1 MSNKALITDIQRFS
15 VHDGPGLRT
24 TVFFK
29 GCPLNCVWCYNPE
42 CISYEKEIMHYPE
55 KCIGCGM
62 CEKGCYSGAKVV
74 CGKEMTAAEIFDEI
88 MLDKPY
94 YGVDGGVTFSGG
106 EALSFPEILKELIVL
121 CKNEGINVAI
131 ETSLYIFNEDILK
144 SVDCIMADFKLWDDK
159 AHKKYTGVSNEK
171 IKENFEKLDKLGVPF
186 IVRTP
191 LIPGITDNASNI
203 SCIRDFIKQFKN
215 IVNYELLPYN
225 PLGTSKAKAL
235 DKDVVAFEDKE
246 KSVEELKMYADL

>member
-1 MSNKALITDIQRFS
+1 
-15 VHDGPGLRT
+15 
-24 TVFFK
+24 
-29 GCPLNCVWCYNPE
+29 
-42 CISYEKEIMHYPE
+42 
-55 KCIGCGM
+55 
-62 CEKGCYSGAKVV
+62 
-74 CGKEMTAAEIFDEI
+74 
-88 MLDKPY
+88 
-94 YGVDGGVTFSGG
+94 
-106 EALSFPEILKELIVL
+106 
-121 CKNEGINVAI
+121 
-131 ETSLYIFNEDILK
+131 
-144 SVDCIMADFKLWDDK
+144 MADFKLWDDK